1 MFTRASGSRVAWLL
15 GVVLCLACGIVS
27 AGNTPKA
34 EGLSPSSGTLAVGA
48 VTSISSTYSDGDG
61 PDNLSVVY
69 LLLNSSATG
78 TNSIYLAYNRQ
89 ANKLYVRNDADTAW
103 LGGFAPGQAATVEN
117 SRVRLRCQNTSVS
130 TSGNTLRVSWSIEP
144 RPSIAGAT
152 LKAYLRAWDA
162 SGLQTGWVQRG
173 SFTFGNTPV
182 GQSATP
188 ASGSPAPGSK
198 GTVSCLYTDA
208 DGVDNLS
215 VVYFLINDTAT
226 GVGGIYL
233 AYNRQA
239 NKLYLRND
247 ADTAWLGG
255 VSPGSTGTISNSR
268 ARLYCQETT
277 VSSSSEGLTVNWRIE
292 PLEGMA
298 GRSCKGFLRAWDVS
312 GLGSPWTEK
321 ATLTISRRPDNENLS
336 PNAAEIAV
344 GAPTTLT
351 ARFSDQDGASNLS
364 VVYVLINTN
373 LNGAG
378 AGYIAYELPPRN
390 KLWLRNDG
398 HSAWLGGFSPGSP
411 NVIENAQFRLYC
423 QHTTVNSSGTTL
435 ELNLRL
441 EPKQVMAERSC
452 QAWLRCTDSQG
463 LTADWSSKGSF
474 SFFAPPATNTIA
486 VFPSSLVLKQAGHPA
501 IVRAAVIGS
510 DGKVVSE
517 PGEVTWTVAD
527 TSIATVEPLGM
538 DGLGEYLMARVTPS
552 MTGSGTTAIQV
563 TAGGRTGQIA
573 LRVAD
578 LGDWEELHP
587 VENPAFSEMVNT
599 GDQRVF
605 FFQTEPDATYMVD
618 LETVGGD
625 VRAELFDNPAL
636 SGPALQSSQTEG
648 GWDIPATRRNGTWF
662 VKVTGLAQES
672 LFHIRL
678 QADPGVYNTEDSP
691 SLPVWHRLDPGGPG
705 RFGNVGRKDALYFY
719 FDAEAGR
726 TYYVEGGGPGTLMVA
741 EDSTFANVI
750 AFRESQ
756 IGSQI
761 VPSTSRRYYLR
772 ISGGDGG
779 GFAGAKVSLPYEGYA
794 SQPVLQ
800 LYPRTLLMDLE
811 DSRSG
816 DLSLWALVTGL
827 GGVLDPPE
835 TVTWSASVPEISVT
849 GTGVQGGAQ
858 TASVMMGNPVSG
870 RIQVAAGGQKARI
883 THFGYIPVLRAM
895 GSAVSALAP
904 GVTTTGTVPAG
915 ADRYY
920 YVQTIPGAVYQFVTE
935 RLSGNCSVYV
945 KKWRPPI
952 YEDEEDEPIPDV
964 FVAQCPWAVGSI
976 LIRVKNTGETECQY
990 RLTVNL
996 IDDGIQTPV
1005 PYTMEQ
1011 IVLNSPVQERRVGY
1025 HQSSL
1030 PYEEEALF
1038 YFDSPQAGVPYHL
1051 TVYCAEGRLHVMFAE
1066 DATFSDA
1073 LVAWEILPDVNKHY
1087 VFTPPAAGKR
1097 YFLRVRGLE
1106 AVNYFRYAIN
1116 PYVDP

>member
-1 MFTRASGSRVAWLL
+1 MKVADRCSALLIAAVLILASGQATANNKPANGTLNPSRGVLAIGRTVSVASTYTDAD
-15 GVVLCLACGIVS
+15 G
-27 AGNTPKA
+27 AGN
-34 EGLSPSSGTLAVGA
+34 LGT
-48 VTSISSTYSDGDG
+48 
-61 PDNLSVVY
+61 VY
-69 LLLNSSATG
+69 LLMNTTTSGA
-78 TNSIYLAYNRQ
+78 NAIYLAYNLRENRLYLRNDANTAWLGGIAPGQ
-89 ANKLYVRNDADTAW
+89 PNTVENARVRLRCQTTTVSASGNTLTVNWSLEPLSATAGVTLKAYLKCFDRAGVTANWAQKGTFSFGNMPVGQSLTPATGNLTPGVKHTLSAFYSDLDGTGTLANAYLLLNTSLSTAQGIYLAYNPVQNKLYVRNDAGTAWLGGVAPGAAGTISNSSVRVYCAETTVSSTPEGLRVNWRVEPLNGLAGRSCKAYLRAADASGLVGDWSERGALTISRRPVNDSVSPQQAEFAVGGRQTVTAEFSDGDGASNLATVYVLINTSQNGANAGYVSYQLAQNRLWLRNDANTAW
-103 LGGFAPGQAATVEN
+103 LGGFAPG
-117 SRVRLRCQNTSVS
+117 
-130 TSGNTLRVSWSIEP
+130 
-144 RPSIAGAT
+144 
-152 LKAYLRAWDA
+152 
-162 SGLQTGWVQRG
+162 
-173 SFTFGNTPV
+173 
-182 GQSATP
+182 
-188 ASGSPAPGSK
+188 
-198 GTVSCLYTDA
+198 
-208 DGVDNLS
+208 
-215 VVYFLINDTAT
+215 
-226 GVGGIYL
+226 
-233 AYNRQA
+233 
-239 NKLYLRND
+239 
-247 ADTAWLGG
+247 
-255 VSPGSTGTISNSR
+255 
-268 ARLYCQETT
+268 
-277 VSSSSEGLTVNWRIE
+277 SSS
-292 PLEGMA
+292 
-298 GRSCKGFLRAWDVS
+298 
-312 GLGSPWTEK
+312 
-321 ATLTISRRPDNENLS
+321 
-336 PNAAEIAV
+336 
-344 GAPTTLT
+344 
-351 ARFSDQDGASNLS
+351 
-364 VVYVLINTN
+364 
-373 LNGAG
+373 
-378 AGYIAYELPPRN
+378 
-390 KLWLRNDG
+390 
-398 HSAWLGGFSPGSP
+398 
-411 NVIENAQFRLYC
+411 VIENTQFRLYC
-423 QHTTVNSSGTTL
+423 SESSVTVSGNTL
-435 ELNLRL
+435 TLRL
-441 EPKQVMAERSC
+441 SLEAKASMADRTC
-452 QAWLRCTDSQG
+452 GVWLKCFDLQG
-463 LTADWSSKGSF
+463 LTADWTARGSMA
-474 SFFAPPATNTIA
+474 FFAPPATNTIA
-486 VFPSSLVLKQAGHPA
+486 VFPSSLVLKQAGNPA
-501 IVRAAVIGS
+501 IVRAAVIGA
-510 DGKVVSE
+510 DGKVVSN
-517 PGEVTWTVAD
+517 PGEVTWTVAN
-527 TSIATVEPLGM
+527 TSLATVEPLGM

-552 MTGSGTTAIQV
+552 GTGSGTTAIQV
-563 TAGGRTGQIA
+563 TAGGLTGQIA
-573 LRVAD
+573 LTVAN
-578 LGDWEELHP
+578 LGGWEELHP
-587 VENPAFSEMVNT
+587 VENPAFSEMINT

-605 FFQTEPDATYMVD
+605 FFQTEPDATYMVE
-618 LETVGGD
+618 LETIGGD

-636 SGPALQSSQTEG
+636 SGPALLSSQTEG

-678 QADPGVYNTEDSP
+678 EADPGVYNTEDSP
-691 SLPVWHRLDPGGPG
+691 SLPLWHRLDPGGPG

-761 VPSTSRRYYLR
+761 VPATNRRYYLR

-779 GFAGAKVSLPYEGYA
+779 GFAGAKVSLPYEGYV

-883 THFGYIPVLRAM
+883 THFGYIPMLRVM

-920 YVQTIPGAVYQFVTE
+920 YVQTIPGAVYQFITE

-964 FVAQCPWAVGSI
+964 FLAQCPWAVGSI

-996 IDDGIQTPV
+996 IDDDIQTPV
-1005 PYTMEQ
+1005 PYTMQQ

-1038 YFDSPQAGVPYHL
+1038 YFDSPQAGVPYRL
-1051 TVYCAEGRLHVMFAE
+1051 TVYCVEGRLHV
-1066 DATFSDA
+1066 TFGEETTFNDA

-1106 AVNYFRYAIN
+1106 AVNYFRYVIN
-1116 PYVDP
+1116 TYDDP